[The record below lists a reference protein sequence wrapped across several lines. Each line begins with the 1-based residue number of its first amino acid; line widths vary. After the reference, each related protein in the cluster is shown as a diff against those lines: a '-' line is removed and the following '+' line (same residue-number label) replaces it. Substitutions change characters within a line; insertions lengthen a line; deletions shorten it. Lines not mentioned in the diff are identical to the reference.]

1 MKEKSL
7 NERLQEAIVYEIA
20 SEKAIVNIIG
30 ALFEEK
36 EQITASDII
45 GAINGY
51 NDGKYDFYDDW
62 YADKPEE
69 VAFDY
74 NTGIKVAVTEKLSK
88 EILKGIKANG

>member
-7 NERLQEAIVYEIA
+7 KERLQEAVMYGLA

-30 ALFEEK
+30 ELFEK
-36 EQITASDII
+36 REQITATNII

-51 NDGKYDFYDDW
+51 NDGKYDSYDDW

-69 VAFDY
+69 VNFDY
-74 NTGIKVAVTEKLSK
+74 NTGIKVAVIEKLSK
-88 EILKGIKANG
+88 EILKGR